1 MCVSHTP
8 RPARR
13 SGGISQY
20 LFGERDA
27 QRADWRGVG
36 VHIVDDDDSDD
47 VPCRAFS
54 GGVESPVAL
63 RGDKVVFLP
72 KSLPAHMC
80 ICAQEARRARSHRL
94 LCEAAAEIDAAARW
108 FV

>member
-8 RPARR
+8 RPAR

-47 VPCRAFS
+47 VLCRAFS
-54 GGVESPVAL
+54 GSVESPVAL
-63 RGDKVVFLP
+63 RGDKVVLLP
-72 KSLPAHMC
+72 EIFAGTHVHLC
-80 ICAQEARRARSHRL
+80 TRSSTSAFTSSAL
-94 LCEAAAEIDAAARW
+94 
-108 FV
+108 

>member
-1 MCVSHTP
+1 MCVSQTP
-8 RPARR
+8 RPAR

-27 QRADWRGVG
+27 QRADWRSVG

-54 GGVESPVAL
+54 GSVESPVAL
-63 RGDKVVFLP
+63 RGDKVVLLP
-72 KSLPAHMC
+72 EIFAGTHVHLC
-80 ICAQEARRARSHRL
+80 TRSSTSAFTSSAL
-94 LCEAAAEIDAAARW
+94 
-108 FV
+108 

>member
-1 MCVSHTP
+1 MCVGHTP

-27 QRADWRGVG
+27 RRADWRGVG
-36 VHIVDDDDSDD
+36 VHIVDDDDDDD
-47 VPCRAFS
+47 VPWRAFS

-72 KSLPAHMC
+72 EIAAGTHVHLC
-80 ICAQEARRARSHRL
+80 TRSSTSASTSSAL
-94 LCEAAAEIDAAARW
+94 
-108 FV
+108 

>member
-8 RPARR
+8 RPAR

-36 VHIVDDDDSDD
+36 VHIVDDD

-54 GGVESPVAL
+54 GSVESPVAL
-63 RGDKVVFLP
+63 RGDKVVLLP
-72 KSLPAHMC
+72 EIFAGTHVHLC
-80 ICAQEARRARSHRL
+80 TRSSTSAFTSSAL
-94 LCEAAAEIDAAARW
+94 
-108 FV
+108 